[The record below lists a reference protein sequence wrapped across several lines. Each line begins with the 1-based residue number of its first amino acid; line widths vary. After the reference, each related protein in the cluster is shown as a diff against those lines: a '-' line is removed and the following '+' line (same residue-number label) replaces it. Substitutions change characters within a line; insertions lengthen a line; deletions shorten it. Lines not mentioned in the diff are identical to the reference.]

1 MGEEDGERL
10 KRYFFY
16 GVLAAIFIIS
26 YFIIKDFFIEGLT
39 AIVLAFLIKPITDK
53 LSKRM
58 SRPLA
63 ALISVLGLLLLVT
76 ASLIYIAK
84 SLLGE
89 VSHLVNSSTPKEIIS
104 LLSKIPGS
112 ELIINNID
120 PIKSSL
126 GEYLLSILPSLAF
139 LVPSILFSLFIIF
152 FLMYFI
158 LVDWYNLKERI
169 INAIPFRN
177 KIFILKRIEKVT
189 SEVIYGTLIIGI
201 IETIVAIIGFTIL
214 GVKLSVLLGIT
225 IGIFAIIPL
234 LGPIIIWLPLMLIEL
249 MKGNMINAISLLIL
263 GLILTI
269 GIDWLLRIRILQKR
283 SEIHPIIMLIGV
295 MGGVKVFGLTGFII
309 GPLILSVAISL
320 AEAIA
325 THNSK
330 GEIKTKI

>member
-16 GVLAAIFIIS
+16 GVLAVIFIIS

-63 ALISVLGLLLLVT
+63 ALISVLGLLLVVT
-76 ASLIYIAK
+76 ASLIYMAK

-89 VSHLVNSSTPKEIIS
+89 VSHLVNSSTPKEIIN

-295 MGGVKVFGLTGFII
+295 IGGVKVFGLTGFII

-325 THNSK
+325 THHSK
-330 GEIKTKI
+330 EQVTSK